1 MVYSVKRGAAR
12 MGQNGSTKDDG
23 GARYAAIREV
33 RAYWDALRDD
43 QDLPRREQ
51 INPRGMAGAL
61 HQVFMAERVAP
72 GIARFRL
79 AGMDINDLMG
89 MEVRGMPL
97 SALFD
102 PGARVRLAEA
112 LEKVMAGRMI
122 VELDLE
128 ADRGIGRPA
137 LRARLILLPLKGT
150 SGEAD
155 LVLGCLATDGQ
166 IGRAPRRFVVAHAVE
181 MPIEAG
187 VAVQA
192 AEPKA
197 KTATAT
203 AFAPRRLP
211 QLVVDLA
218 EPPAPKFGLTKPA
231 QMSADRP
238 YLRLVR
244 MED

>member
-1 MVYSVKRGAAR
+1 MVYSYARGAER
-12 MGQNGSTKDDG
+12 MGRNGSFQRGSDG
-23 GARYAAIREV
+23 PFAAIRELH
-33 RAYWDALRDD
+33 AYWEALRDD
-43 QDLPRREQ
+43 QDLPRRDQ

-61 HQVFMAERVAP
+61 HQVFMLERVAP

-102 PGARVRLAEA
+102 PAARAQIAEIVEKLAA
-112 LEKVMAGRMI
+112 ARTI

-137 LRARLILLPLKGT
+137 VRARLLFLPLKGS

-155 LVLGCLATDGQ
+155 LILGCLATDGQ
-166 IGRAPRRFVVAHAVE
+166 IGRTPRRFVIARALE
-181 MPIEAG
+181 
-187 VAVQA
+187 
-192 AEPKA
+192 
-197 KTATAT
+197 TALAPAPVSPARMHLKLPADATKT
-203 AFAPRRLP
+203 AFAPRP
-211 QLVVDLA
+211 AMPLVRELA
-218 EPPAPKFGLTKPA
+218 DPVAPNFERTKPGT
-231 QMSADRP
+231 SRP

-244 MED
+244 LEG